1 MAHLCLLPAAA
12 GDTMQRI
19 IQAAV
24 SAGYQVRWRL
34 LNAGCYSL
42 AEVRREGE
50 FAALRWAACL
60 CLRLHVAAAAAQL
73 LLCSSGTPPICHSFN
88 PPQHRRRLIVQLVRH
103 DVPAPSFPLPYTLF
117 PGAGG
122 YQEPPGQPCL
132 LQVRGGPPWVEQW
145 NSSSWLGAEDREPGL
160 PCMYGPVGLLSPQ
173 SVSRLFAP

>member
-1 MAHLCLLPAAA
+1 
-12 GDTMQRI
+12 MQRI

-50 FAALRWAACL
+50 FAALEWGACL
-60 CLRLHVAAAAAQL
+60 CLWLPPLHNCCCARLH
-73 LLCSSGTPPICHSFN
+73 TPPAVILS
-88 PPQHRRRLIVQLVRH
+88 PLPQHRRRLIVLLVRH
-103 DVPAPSFPLPYTLF
+103 DLPAPSFPLPYTLF

-122 YQEPPGQPCL
+122 YREPPGQPCL

-145 NSSSWLGAEDREPGL
+145 NSCSWLGAEDREPGL
-160 PCMYGPVGLLSPQ
+160 PCMHVPSCLLSPNP
-173 SVSRLFAP
+173 SAASLRTEPLHRTA